1 MNNSCVSSSTEESDD
16 KDTSYIS
23 FDITLSED
31 EWKTIQPR
39 EKTYFEKPG
48 PRTYRVLT
56 PYHWTNCI
64 HEHFFLH
71 TRLPCCLTF
80 KKANV
85 SWNGMVFLSIRGR
98 CTTCGSIFDG
108 KIIDIPEMDTKFVN

>member
-1 MNNSCVSSSTEESDD
+1 MSV
-16 KDTSYIS
+16 
-23 FDITLSED
+23 D

-48 PRTYRVLT
+48 PRTYKILS
-56 PYHWTNCI
+56 PYEWTNCI
-64 HEHFFLH
+64 QEHFFLH

-85 SWNGMVFLSIRGR
+85 SWNGIVFLSVRGG
-98 CTTCGSIFDG
+98 CSACGSIFDG
-108 KIIDIPEMDTKFVN
+108 KINDIPAMDTKFV